1 MRKPNGF
8 TLVELLVV
16 IAIIGILIAL
26 LLPAVQSAREAARR
40 MQCSN
45 NLKQMGLACHNY
57 ATAHREYFPIGS
69 RASNRHGL
77 FTFMLPYMEQ
87 QSLYDQ
93 LNLSGDTRQETVN
106 RYHGVATYICPSYP
120 ADPISTD
127 KSLPHYML
135 GALTTYQGVGGAIVG
150 RGESVKKPTSF
161 GDIPNNGVF
170 GWASQRRI
178 ADVRDGLSNTMAIA
192 EFVSRHCTSDGCEGF
207 QGQVRPWI
215 LGANDSDGS
224 YAFKVVQHPPNSL
237 LSRNTV
243 PYNHFSMSSVH
254 PGGMNVLFADGS
266 VHFVSENVN
275 FDDYQAL
282 ATINGGEIVQGVP

>member
-1 MRKPNGF
+1 M
-8 TLVELLVV
+8 V

-57 ATAHREYFPIGS
+57 ATAHGEYFPIGS
-69 RASNRHGL
+69 RAKNRHGL
-77 FTFMLPYMEQ
+77 FTFMLPYLEQ
-87 QSLYDQ
+87 QNIYDQ
-93 LNLSGDTRQETVN
+93 LALDGSTRQGVDEKNTEYRN
-106 RYHGVATYICPSYP
+106 HAVATYLCPSYP
-120 ADPISTD
+120 ADPIVTD
-127 KSLPHYML
+127 TSLPHYMQ
-135 GALTTYQGVGGAIVG
+135 GALTTYQGVGGAIVD
-150 RGESVKKPTSF
+150 RGESVMSAGF
-161 GDIPNNGVF
+161 GNIPNNGVF
-170 GWASQRRI
+170 GWGSQRSF
-178 ADVRDGLSNTMAIA
+178 AEVRDGLSNTMMMA
-192 EFVSRHCTSDGCEGF
+192 EFVSRHCTADGCEGF

-243 PYNHFSMSSVH
+243 KYNHFSMSSMH

-266 VHFVSENVN
+266 VHFISESVN

-282 ATINGGEIVQGVP
+282 ATINGREIVQGVP